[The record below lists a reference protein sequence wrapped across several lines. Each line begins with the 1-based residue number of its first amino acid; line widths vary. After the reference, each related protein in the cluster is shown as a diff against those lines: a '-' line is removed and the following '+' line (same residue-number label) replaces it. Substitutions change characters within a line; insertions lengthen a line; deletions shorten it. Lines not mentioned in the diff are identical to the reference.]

1 MPRLQW
7 GRAKRET
14 MKMYY
19 KKFVYLLNDITNV
32 ILNKENNLRI
42 KKLTRIMALLNIALF
57 ISVVI
62 NVILL
67 FVK

>member
-1 MPRLQW
+1 
-7 GRAKRET
+7 
-14 MKMYY
+14 MYY
-19 KKFVYLLNDITNV
+19 KKFVYLINDITNV
-32 ILNKENNLRI
+32 ILSKENNLRI
-42 KKLTRIMALLNIALF
+42 KKLTRIMALLSIALF